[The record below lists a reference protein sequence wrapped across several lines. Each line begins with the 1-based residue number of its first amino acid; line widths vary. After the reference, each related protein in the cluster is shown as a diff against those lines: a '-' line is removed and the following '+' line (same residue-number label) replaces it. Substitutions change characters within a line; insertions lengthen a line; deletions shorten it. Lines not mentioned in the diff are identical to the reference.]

1 MGFYGNI
8 TNTTRTQFSFDA
20 TFPSR
25 KIMDEGAA
33 DDRVYVGRYVLV
45 EYDSDG
51 NNTFKNAKQ
60 VYKIAKDGLTRDFVL
75 SISGDF
81 IIEGDKDKDGNT
93 KNPTVIR
100 CMTSDEKTKIEEA
113 KNNGTKFYSDNLI
126 EEGDILC
133 VPGKMNAKGEPI
145 YNLVANSGTS
155 KDPTNTTL
163 YDEYWIAEG
172 NEQYVIEKVTEDNN
186 GEIKK
191 EYTTFTAAK
200 WKNLGD
206 SSEDNFTKNFNMD
219 KAYYNTSR
227 GYDSTVW
234 QKVLDKGY
242 EKYVMVAELNTVV
255 PSFDI
260 TADAPTLIPLRPHFD
275 VDSTNVYY
283 KLHWQP
289 TWGLRV
295 KANNY
300 DMQMP
305 QYDLDGN
312 AISATISASNDRIEY
327 PTNEM
332 TTWTKIEFDKST
344 NSKKTL
350 YAQQNEDGS
359 ISWVESNP
367 LVGQLPEL
375 GAAIYYNK
383 EGFDAETVSKSWD
396 RKYFHQNGVAEQ
408 RDPTVDPA
416 VESGPNAMEY
426 GFVKDEI
433 LLAPSGLSGQ
443 VYQNHNGAATPAED
457 TQELSIMLPS
467 IGDAIS
473 NVWDLVYGG
482 RKTNEAIQKTQK
494 RNMDIEWYNA
504 RAVQDRAGLRLV
516 KDGFTFREDGG
527 QAQGIPKN
535 YYNTANV
542 NTVAG
547 CINSVHDLMGMIIQP
562 YNNFETL
569 QKDITNN
576 DDDTIYFNKTDNKY
590 YRRDMKYTYTKLPDD
605 SYEYIRI
612 DLSEGEFKPDLYYVK
627 SGSNYVVAS
636 GKYNKDLEYYVRQLV
651 AKEGYEEVKVQ
662 PFDGRKY
669 YYINNLADG
678 GKDFI
683 SELEYHR
690 DKQYYTMDSDKIDKT
705 RIDLGDDFKG
715 YTYYQYY
722 NKTDNILESPYYAVD
737 WSPNGATYDP
747 SATYYEIEEVFAL
760 KNVVSEPSYTD
771 LYLPGIFY
779 YKAWAK
785 DVYSQ
790 LYWDESRPNTKVY
803 IKNADGTYSEVTGT
817 PVAGKTYFEKVHY
830 EGEPYVLKNGEQ
842 PNKQDFD
849 YRIDNSTMGTGNV
862 VSDDPNKIFPLIDH
876 YMVKR
881 GEKVTET
888 YTEVKTYEPIT
899 FNDDTLTTK
908 DGYKWDPAQYGP
920 VWVFDDTIK
929 DYVQNT
935 LPYDKN
941 KNTAGKYFIQQTK
954 YVYVYTGGEIDESN
968 PLHLLPYAQK
978 SVDYKDPNTG
988 SIIKGYEIAYQDLE
1002 NGNPWFVKTLVKSIF
1017 YGKYYI
1023 YIPVTAT
1030 SIRRQLIDFYT
1041 NATKSDS
1048 DRLQYYQLKK
1058 KKISKFYSPYLYYYK
1073 VGAQLDSDRQ
1083 GSYILETNK
1092 KLKIDNVEDYSLAH
1106 LTITSNDYHLVNEH
1120 DTATNKR
1127 IYFYYPNYFY
1137 RKDGND
1143 YVLAQEKEMNKNE
1156 TYYIPKD
1163 FYIESDEMNIMP
1175 HGQRWNPKIKH
1186 IPPSVSLATRDVG
1199 FTYYELVDFARKL
1212 NTIHG
1217 MILKMNQLI
1226 DSEDTDTR
1234 DLQTIQGALNTFND
1248 WISHLGKLDSQD
1260 VVIVDN
1266 YGRLTSAP
1274 ANVTQNNEGLNHS
1287 AGTKQDV
1294 TGIAS
1299 DVFPMAENLTTDGGF
1314 KNQWLTVNVDGKP
1327 TNPVFNLRHNYQ
1339 PVKDTTS
1346 NSDMNSPKTDTM
1358 KLYTPIVDP
1367 KGHVVGHNDHTVTL
1381 PYGFKT
1387 ITTNGRS
1394 TTDSGDNTG
1403 NPSISNVVADN
1414 TQDTLGINS
1423 GNKWIKIDTNANSD
1437 TIIISHD
1444 IHTPT
1449 VSAKSQTDLNNP
1461 TTDSDSITIQDTTY
1475 DNAGHMTANQNHK
1488 YILPYGFK
1496 YITTNGRVTNNNTEN
1511 LAAQGQIAADNTQ
1524 DTLGINSGDEWIRIT
1539 TNPDSDVLTISHDV
1553 KNTTTVLNDEVNL
1566 TNEQDKATFSITLY
1580 DFDDKN
1586 HFKKRTVTSYILP
1599 NNYGKIAAD
1608 AGTTTEASSSHDTFT
1623 LSGDSWIKTTVSKDK
1638 VSFAHQTPQATKT
1651 TVGQTAN
1658 SSPALGGTFN
1668 VPKVSYDAN
1677 GHVSDSATYTIT
1689 LPSLNLSGAKGS
1701 TDNVMTNLTYTKNS
1715 DTFTATFG
1723 KIGDLTLT
1731 GYKALDSDPTAD
1743 ISATDSLNTGLSK
1756 LRRYIIKEV
1765 DDRGIAINSALGNLN
1780 FEGKAAAGY
1789 YISSVKQNNG
1799 LVSITTTAFP
1809 IATTSSKGIVSV
1821 VNNYSEDPEDLFSS
1835 VPSSMAFRDALRKFE
1850 NYYKKTDTFDY
1861 IKTIQDSTTKE
1872 ISSEVEKLTIEQII
1886 ERISNLEKTI
1896 VFQHGNILESSDAIE
1911 GGTTTDPTPI
1921 G

>member
-20 TFPSR
+20 TYPSR
-25 KIMDEGAA
+25 RIMDASAA

-51 NNTFKNAKQ
+51 SGAYKGAPQ
-60 VYKIAKDGLTRDFVL
+60 VYKITTDGLENDFVL
-75 SISGDF
+75 SISKDF
-81 IIEGDKDKDGNT
+81 IREGQQDEDGNK
-93 KNPTVIR
+93 KNATIIR
-100 CMTSDEKTKIEEA
+100 CMTTKEKEDIAAAKAKGEEYYA
-113 KNNGTKFYSDNLI
+113 DNLV
-126 EEGDILC
+126 EEGTILC
-133 VPGKMNAKGEPI
+133 VPGKMNDNGKPI
-145 YNLVANSGTS
+145 YNLVATSGMN
-155 KDPTNTTL
+155 TNPSSGKATL

-172 NEQYVIEKVTEDNN
+172 NTQYTITKVTEDSN
-186 GEIKK
+186 GNIKK
-191 EYTTFTAAK
+191 TYTTFQAAK
-200 WKNLGD
+200 LRNLGD
-206 SSEDNFTKNFNMD
+206 SSEDNFSKNFNMD

-289 TWGLRV
+289 TWGLRI

-300 DMQMP
+300 DIQMP
-305 QYDLDGN
+305 QYDLNGN
-312 AISATISASNDRIEY
+312 AISATISASNDRVEY

-332 TTWTKIEFDKST
+332 TTWTKVEFDKST

-359 ISWVESNP
+359 ISWVEDNP
-367 LVGQLPEL
+367 LVEQLPEL

-383 EGFDAETVSKSWD
+383 EGFDAEKVSKSWD
-396 RKYFHQNGVAEQ
+396 RTYFHQRGMAEQ
-408 RDPTVDPA
+408 RDPSVDPD
-416 VESGPNAMEY
+416 VTSGPNAVEY

-433 LLAPSGLSGQ
+433 SLAPSGLSGQ
-443 VYQNHNGAATPAED
+443 MYQNHNGAATPAED

-482 RKTNEAIQKTQK
+482 RATNEAIQKTQK
-494 RNMDIEWYNA
+494 RNMDVEWYDA

-516 KDGFTFREDGG
+516 KDGFTYRMDSG
-527 QAQGIPKN
+527 QARGVPQN

-562 YNNFETL
+562 YNSMEVMNEN
-569 QKDITNN
+569 ITNN
-576 DDDTIYFNKTDNKY
+576 DDDTIYFNRTDNKY
-590 YRRDMKYTYTKLPDD
+590 YRRDMKYTYTELPED
-605 SYEYIRI
+605 SYEYVRI

-627 SGSNYVVAS
+627 SGNNYIVAS

-651 AKEGYEEVKVQ
+651 AEEGYEEVKVQ

-669 YYINNLADG
+669 YYINNLTNG

-705 RIDLGDDFKG
+705 RIDLGDDFQG

-722 NKTDNILESPYYAVD
+722 NKTDNILKSPYYAID
-737 WSPNGATYDP
+737 WSPDGATYNP
-747 SATYYEIEEVFAL
+747 NNTYYEIEEVFAL
-760 KNVVSEPSYTD
+760 KDVVSEPDYVD

-790 LYWDESRPNTKVY
+790 IYWDNSRPNTTVY
-803 IKNADGTYSEVTGT
+803 IKNDDDTYTVVKDPQLYE
-817 PVAGKTYFEKVHY
+817 TYFEKVHY
-830 EGEPYVLKNGEQ
+830 EGEPYVLENGEQ

-862 VSDDPNKIFPLIDH
+862 ISTDPNKVFPLIDH
-876 YMVKR
+876 YMVKK

-888 YTEVKTYEPIT
+888 YTEVKYYTPVH
-899 FNDDTLTTK
+899 FNENLVT
-908 DGYKWDPAQYGP
+908 DGGLKWDPNQYGP
-920 VWVFDDTIK
+920 VWVFDETVN
-929 DYVQNT
+929 DYVPNA
-935 LPYDKN
+935 LPYDKT
-941 KNTAGKYFIQQTK
+941 KNDAGGYFVQQIK
-954 YVYVYTGGEIDESN
+954 YVYVYTGGEVDESN
-968 PLHLLPYAQK
+968 PLHLLPYAQSDVEYIDPK
-978 SVDYKDPNTG
+978 SSDKTPIKYK
-988 SIIKGYEIAYQDLE
+988 IAYQDLE
-1002 NGNPWFVKTLVKSIF
+1002 NGNPWCVKTKVTSIL
-1017 YGKYYI
+1017 YGTYYI
-1023 YIPVTAT
+1023 YIPVTST
-1030 SIRRQLIDFYT
+1030 SIRRQLVDFYT
-1041 NATKSDS
+1041 NPAKGDS
-1048 DRLQYYQLKK
+1048 ERLQYYQLKK

-1073 VGAQLDSDRQ
+1073 VGTQLDSDRQ

-1092 KLKIDNVEDYSLAH
+1092 KLKVDNVENYSLAH
-1106 LTITSNDYHLVNEH
+1106 LTITSNDYHPVNEH

-1163 FYIESDEMNIMP
+1163 FYIKSDEMNIMP

-1274 ANVTQNNEGLNHS
+1274 ANVTQNDEGINHS

-1299 DVFPMAENLTTDGGF
+1299 DVFPMAKNLTEAGGF

-1339 PVKDTTS
+1339 PVQNTTS
-1346 NSDMNSPKTDTM
+1346 KSDMNNLKIDTM

-1367 KGHVVGHNDHTVTL
+1367 KGHVVGHNDETVTL

-1387 ITTNGRS
+1387 ITTNGRGSS
-1394 TTDSGDNTG
+1394 TSENAST
-1403 NPSISNVVADN
+1403 NPVVKNVVADN

-1423 GNKWIKIDTNANSD
+1423 GNKWIRIDTDESTD
-1437 TIIISHD
+1437 TITISHD
-1444 IHTPT
+1444 IHN
-1449 VSAKSQTDLNNP
+1449 QTLTDKGKTNLNNP
-1461 TTDSDSITIQDTTY
+1461 KKDSITIQDITF
-1475 DNAGHMTANQNHK
+1475 DAAGHMTANQNHE
-1488 YILPYGFK
+1488 YTLPYGFK
-1496 YITTNGRVTNNNTEN
+1496 FITTNGRNSNNNTEDI
-1511 LAAQGQIAADNTQ
+1511 ATQGQIEADSTQ
-1524 DTLGINSGDEWIRIT
+1524 DTLGINSGNEWIRIT
-1539 TNPDSDVLTISHDV
+1539 TDSNSDTLTISHDA
-1553 KNTTTVLNDEVNL
+1553 KKTTSVTANGVSLSSESAA
-1566 TNEQDKATFSITLY
+1566 QSFSITLY
-1580 DFDDKN
+1580 DFDEKN
-1586 HFKKRTVTSYILP
+1586 HFSKKTTTKYTLP

-1623 LSGDSWIKTTVSKDK
+1623 LSGDSWIKTTVSQDK
-1638 VSFAHQTPQATKT
+1638 VSFAHQTPQATKV

-1658 SSPALGGTFN
+1658 SSPALGGTFS

-1677 GHVSDSATYTIT
+1677 GHVSDSATYIIT
-1689 LPSLNLSGAKGS
+1689 LPSLNLSGIKGN

-1723 KIGDLTLT
+1723 KIGDLALT

-1743 ISATDSLNTGLSK
+1743 ISAIDSLNTGLSK
-1756 LRRYIIKEV
+1756 LRRYIIKEAN
-1765 DDRGIAINSALGNLN
+1765 DRGTAINSAIGALKV
-1780 FEGKAAAGY
+1780 EDTAVAGK
-1789 YISSVKQNNG
+1789 YISSVTESNG
-1799 LVSITTTAFP
+1799 KINVNREDFPTASS
-1809 IATTSSKGIVSV
+1809 TTSGVVKVVSDLSKDSYAG
-1821 VNNYSEDPEDLFSS
+1821 NE
-1835 VPSSMAFRDALRKFE
+1835 VPSATAVYDLWGNVDAL
-1850 NYYKKTDTFDY
+1850 
-1861 IKTIQDSTTKE
+1861 ISTTDSIPYQATVKNADTGE
-1872 ISSEVEKLTIEQII
+1872 ITQETKKLGLYELA
-1886 ERISNLEKTI
+1886 ERISLIEKLLVKTT
-1896 VFQHGNILESSDAIE
+1896 NITLDDESLTS
-1911 GGTTTDPTPI
+1911 
-1921 G
+1921 